1 MQELL
6 FRHFEKGIFAALVV
20 VAGLLVYSGLKMPNY
35 LDKQKPDAMEQGANQ
50 VKTSIDEDHWAQILE
65 NEDRL
70 TKVDVVAR
78 TNESIRPVSAQTYTM
93 LHPWEGKSVDSSLKR
108 EDPKLL
114 PPVELMVTG
123 VVANLAVKSRDGVYA
138 LNDLEDA
145 EPIVKTPEKK
155 RPERPKRGRGAMAM
169 MGSGSEMDSGMMEG
183 GDMASGMMG
192 GEMASGMMPGM
203 PGMAGES
210 GTTGMGMPGMM
221 GPGMGGATAGRR
233 LDAKKFDQGFRPTL
247 TANSKLVPVMGHFI
261 AGVAVMPHNELY
273 AAFDEALKNRDG
285 YDPRRDQ
292 PFYLGF
298 QLQRADVTDKSV
310 DQLTEQDW
318 VLRLNSTFYKQLLIG
333 SWAGYAKEIVSGKYR
348 DPELT
353 TPIPPVLL
361 EHYAAFASH
370 PKVPLGDEDP
380 RAAFQTQQPGSEIPA
395 GPILPDANEDAAE
408 TFGSAPPRGAFG
420 GVGIP
425 GMMESGGM
433 AGGMM
438 GPPGMMGGG
447 SGMMEAPGMMGSGM
461 GMGMGMMGS
470 GMGMMA
476 GASIESQPDYKL
488 IRFYDFRDLSGR
500 DPAAPKVGRKYV
512 YRIRVAI
519 EDPNLPRN
527 AVMRPS
533 NGSLT
538 TEVFRRVE
546 QEKKKG
552 KSGNSIRWTEFS
564 QPSPAISLPPITG
577 AYVGPVVA
585 AVTRKMQ
592 VDGREI
598 EVTNKPATGKV
609 VGTKWDSAY
618 QVPMPILMDV
628 SRGSV
633 LAKKGEVD
641 IPDPLSMNVKK
652 LPDADLNLEAVV
664 VDLGGGQE
672 LDIAKD
678 PEADKNATPLLS
690 PSWMLLFDAD
700 GGLRVVDELDSQK
713 GYRLYSFA
721 DDRGE

>member
-6 FRHFEKGIFAALVV
+6 FRHFEKGIFAALVL
-20 VAGLLVYSGLKMPNY
+20 ATGLLVYSGLSMPNY

-93 LHPWEGKSVDSSLKR
+93 LHPWEGKSIESSLKR

-114 PPVELMVTG
+114 PPIDLMVSG

-138 LNDLEDA
+138 LNDLENA
-145 EPIVKTPEKK
+145 EPIVKTPERR
-155 RPERPKRGRGAMAM
+155 RPERPRRGRGATAM
-169 MGSGSEMDSGMMEG
+169 MGSGSEMEGGMMGMEG
-183 GDMASGMMG
+183 EMGSGMMG
-192 GEMASGMMPGM
+192 EEMASGMMPGM
-203 PGMAGES
+203 PGGS
-210 GTTGMGMPGMM
+210 GMPGMM
-221 GPGMGGATAGRR
+221 GPGMGAAATGRR

-247 TANSKLVPVMGHFI
+247 TANSNLVPVMGHFI
-261 AGVAVMPHNELY
+261 AGVAVMPHKELY
-273 AAFDEALKNRDG
+273 RAFDEALKNRDG

-318 VLRLNSTFYKQLLIG
+318 VLRLNSTFYKQLLLG

-361 EHYAAFASH
+361 EHYAHFASH
-370 PKVPLGDEDP
+370 PKIPLGDEDP
-380 RAAFQTQQPGSEIPA
+380 RAAFQMQQPGKAIPV
-395 GPILPDANEDAAE
+395 GPILPDASEDANE

-425 GMMESGGM
+425 GMMESGDM
-433 AGGMM
+433 EGGMM
-438 GPPGMMGGG
+438 GAPGMMGGG
-447 SGMMEAPGMMGSGM
+447 SGMMMGAPGMMGSGSGMGM

-488 IRFYDFRDLSGR
+488 IRFYDFRDLSNR

-527 AVMRPS
+527 AVLRPS

-546 QEKKKG
+546 QEKQKG

-564 QPSPAISLPPITG
+564 QPSPVVSLPPVTE

-585 AVTRKMQ
+585 AATRKMQ
-592 VDGREI
+592 VGGREV

-609 VGTKWDSAY
+609 VGTKWDPTY
-618 QVPMPILMDV
+618 QVPMPIWMDV
-628 SRGSV
+628 TRGSV
-633 LAKKGEVD
+633 LAKKGEAD

-652 LPDADLNLEAVV
+652 LPDADLNLESVV

-678 PEADKNATPLLS
+678 PEADKNAAPLLS

-700 GGLRVVDELDSQK
+700 GGLRVVDEIESQK
-713 GYRLYSFA
+713 GYRLYSYA

>member
-20 VAGLLVYSGLKMPNY
+20 ATGLLVYSGLRMPNY

-93 LHPWEGKSVDSSLKR
+93 LHPWEGKSIDSSLKR

-114 PPVELMVTG
+114 PPIDLMVSG

-138 LNDLEDA
+138 LNDLENA
-145 EPIVKTPEKK
+145 EPIVKTPERR
-155 RPERPKRGRGAMAM
+155 RPERPRRGRGATAM
-169 MGSGSEMDSGMMEG
+169 MGSGSEMEGGMMGMEG
-183 GDMASGMMG
+183 EMGSGMMG
-192 GEMASGMMPGM
+192 EEMASGMMPGM
-203 PGMAGES
+203 PGGS
-210 GTTGMGMPGMM
+210 GMPGMM
-221 GPGMGGATAGRR
+221 GPGMGAAAAGRR

-247 TANSKLVPVMGHFI
+247 TANSNLVPVMGHFI
-261 AGVAVMPHNELY
+261 AGVAVMPHKELY
-273 AAFDEALKNRDG
+273 RAFDEALKNRDG

-318 VLRLNSTFYKQLLIG
+318 VLRLNSTFYKQLLLG

-361 EHYAAFASH
+361 AHYAHFASH

-380 RAAFQTQQPGSEIPA
+380 RAAFPMQKPGSNFPI
-395 GPILPDANEDAAE
+395 GPIVPDASEDANA

-420 GVGIP
+420 GGMP
-425 GMMESGGM
+425 GMMGSDDDM
-433 AGGMM
+433 ASGMM
-438 GPPGMMGGG
+438 GAPGMMGGG
-447 SGMMEAPGMMGSGM
+447 SGMMMGAPGMMGSGM

-488 IRFYDFRDLSGR
+488 IRFYDFRDLSNR

-527 AVMRPS
+527 AVLRPS

-546 QEKKKG
+546 QEKQKG

-564 QPSPAISLPPITG
+564 QPSPVVSLPPVTE
-577 AYVGPVVA
+577 AYIGPVVA
-585 AVTRKMQ
+585 AATRKMQ
-592 VDGREI
+592 VDGREV

-609 VGTKWDSAY
+609 VGTKWDPTY
-618 QVPMPILMDV
+618 QVPMPIWMDV
-628 SRGSV
+628 TRGTV

-652 LPDADLNLEAVV
+652 LPDADLNLESVV

-678 PEADKNATPLLS
+678 PEADRNTAPLLS
-690 PSWMLLFDAD
+690 PSWMLLFDAN
-700 GGLRVVDELDSQK
+700 GGLRVVDEIESQK
-713 GYRLYSFA
+713 GYRLYSYA